1 MQDNHGDDMYAIE
14 LVPMGRF
21 EAEQNGIYKDD
32 PLAERM
38 PLFAILED
46 NPVHILQDGREI
58 IFQI

>member
-1 MQDNHGDDMYAIE
+1 MYAIE